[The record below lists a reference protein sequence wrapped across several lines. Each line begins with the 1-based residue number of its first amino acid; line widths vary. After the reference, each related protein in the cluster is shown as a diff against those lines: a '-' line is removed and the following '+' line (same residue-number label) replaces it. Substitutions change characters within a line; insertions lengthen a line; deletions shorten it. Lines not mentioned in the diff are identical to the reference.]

1 MKKTLKRAWIAWLC
15 VPVLFSCA
23 TYNNKMSGYYNSIGQ
38 ADYYRAKSLLEQNSL
53 LQHDRNRL
61 LYYMEKG
68 KVYHLLGS
76 YDSSNLYLNLADNFI
91 EQKRKTL
98 GDAVVGNLLNP
109 MMQTYLGEDFERFLL
124 HYYKALNYLYKGDV
138 TEAVVEARRITL
150 STQAQ
155 QDKFKPN
162 ADRYTED
169 AFALIVQGLIYEAA
183 GDINNAFISYR
194 NATDLFLSAKG
205 PNYYGVRMPE
215 QLKNDLL
222 RTASQMGFSDMVDLY
237 QRKLNRNYQP
247 AQIVEGGELI
257 VFFERGMVPEKTEQ
271 NFVLM
276 QQGNGNGVFLF
287 NSQYGSFNVPVDFS
301 AARISPNHS
310 RLNEF
315 RTIRV
320 AVPSYT
326 PRTYPF
332 AEAAVTVNG
341 QKFTAELVEDLN
353 TLAPEILKERILKEV
368 SSALTRQITKKLTEA
383 GASAVAREISKG
395 SSKEKDDRKKE
406 RNAETAALTAGLL
419 VNLFNTATEKAD
431 TRNWQSLPATIQYV
445 RVPLQKGN
453 NQLSLQLGRSVKTIT
468 IEGKGGLQFY
478 NWSVSH

>member
-1 MKKTLKRAWIAWLC
+1 
-15 VPVLFSCA
+15 
-23 TYNNKMSGYYNSIGQ
+23 MSGYYKSIGQ

-53 LQHDRNRL
+53 LQHSRNKL
-61 LYYMEKG
+61 LYYMEMG

-91 EQKRKTL
+91 EQKRKSL

-138 TEAVVEARRITL
+138 SEAVVEARRITL

-162 ADRYTED
+162 ANRYTED
-169 AFALIVQGLIYEAA
+169 AFALIFQGVIYEAA
-183 GDINNAFISYR
+183 GETNNAFISYR
-194 NATDLFLSAKG
+194 NATDLFLSAQG
-205 PNYYGVRMPE
+205 LNYYGVRMPE
-215 QLKNDLL
+215 QLMTDLF
-222 RTASQMGFSDMVDLY
+222 RTAGQMGFSDMVELY
-237 QRKLNRNYQP
+237 QHKLNRKYQS
-247 AQIVEGGELI
+247 AETAEGGELI

-301 AARISPNHS
+301 AAGISPNHS
-310 RLNEF
+310 RLNEL

-326 PRTYPF
+326 PRIYPF
-332 AEAAVTVNG
+332 AEAVVTVNG
-341 QKFTAELVEDLN
+341 QKYTAELVEDLN
-353 TLAPEILKERILKEV
+353 TLAPEILKERMLKEV
-368 SSALTRQITKKLTEA
+368 TTALTRQVTKKLTEA
-383 GASAVAREISKG
+383 GISAAAREISKS
-395 SSKEKDDRKKE
+395 SSKEKDERKKE

-431 TRNWQSLPATIQYV
+431 TRNWQSLPAMIQYV
-445 RVPLQKGN
+445 RVPLQKGS
-453 NQLSLQLGRSVKTIT
+453 NQLSLQLGRSIRNIT
-468 IEGKGGLQFY
+468 VQGNGKLLLY
-478 NWSVSH
+478 NWTVNH

>member
-1 MKKTLKRAWIAWLC
+1 
-15 VPVLFSCA
+15 
-23 TYNNKMSGYYNSIGQ
+23 MSGYYNSIGQ

-53 LQHDRNRL
+53 LQHDRNKL

-68 KVYHLLGS
+68 KIYHLLGS

-124 HYYKALNYLYKGDV
+124 HYYKALNYLYKGE
-138 TEAVVEARRITL
+138 TAEAVVEARRITL
-150 STQAQ
+150 STQVQ
-155 QDKFKPN
+155 QDKFRPN
-162 ADRYTED
+162 ANRYTED

-183 GDINNAFISYR
+183 GEINNAFISYR
-194 NATDLFLSAKG
+194 NATDLFLSAQG
-205 PNYYGVRMPE
+205 PGYYGVRMPE
-215 QLKNDLL
+215 QLKTDLL
-222 RTASQMGFSDMVDLY
+222 RTAGQMGFSDLVELY
-237 QRKLNRNYQP
+237 QRKLNRVYQP
-247 AQIVEGGELI
+247 TQNPEGGELI

-276 QQGNGNGVFLF
+276 QSGNGNGVFLF
-287 NSQYGSFNVPVDFS
+287 NSQYGSFQVPVDFS
-301 AARISPNHS
+301 AARISPNHAE
-310 RLNEF
+310 LNTL

-326 PRTYPF
+326 PRVYPF
-332 AEAAVTVNG
+332 AETVVTVNG
-341 QKFTAELVEDLN
+341 QKYTAELVEDLN

-368 SSALTRQITKKLTEA
+368 TAAVTRQVTKKLTEA

-395 SSKEKDDRKKE
+395 SSKEKDDKKKE

-419 VNLFNTATEKAD
+419 VNLFNSATEKAD
-431 TRNWQSLPATIQYV
+431 TRNWQSLPAMIQYV
-445 RVPLQKGN
+445 RVPLQKGSN
-453 NQLSLQLGRSVKTIT
+453 LLSLQLGRSTRNIT
-468 IEGKGGLQFY
+468 LQGNGKLQFY
-478 NWSVSH
+478 NWAVNH

>member
-1 MKKTLKRAWIAWLC
+1 
-15 VPVLFSCA
+15 
-23 TYNNKMSGYYNSIGQ
+23 MSGYYKSIGQ
-38 ADYYRAKSLLEQNSL
+38 AEYYRAKSLLEQNSL
-53 LQHDRNRL
+53 LQHDRNKL
-61 LYYMEKG
+61 LYYMEMG
-68 KVYHLLGS
+68 KVCHLLGS
-76 YDSSNLYLNLADNFI
+76 YDSSNLYLNLADNLI

-98 GDAVVGNLLNP
+98 GDVVVGNLLNP

-124 HYYKALNYLYKGDV
+124 HYYKALNYLYKGE
-138 TEAVVEARRITL
+138 TAEAVVEARRITL

-162 ADRYTED
+162 ANRYTED
-169 AFALIVQGLIYEAA
+169 AFALIFQGLIYEAA
-183 GDINNAFISYR
+183 GEINNAFISYR
-194 NATDLFLSAKG
+194 NATDLFLSAQG
-205 PNYYGVRMPE
+205 LNYYGVRMPE
-215 QLKNDLL
+215 QLKTDLF
-222 RTASQMGFSDMVDLY
+222 RTAGQMGFSDMVELY

-247 AQIVEGGELI
+247 TQTAEGGELI

-287 NSQYGSFNVPVDFS
+287 NSQYGSFNIPVDFS
-301 AARISPNHS
+301 AAGISPNHS

-326 PRTYPF
+326 PRIYPF
-332 AEAAVTVNG
+332 AEGTVSVNG
-341 QKFTAELVEDLN
+341 QIYTAELVEDLN

-368 SSALTRQITKKLTEA
+368 TTALTRQVTKKLTEA
-383 GASAVAREISKG
+383 GASAVAREISKS
-395 SSKEKDDRKKE
+395 SSKEKDERKKE

-431 TRNWQSLPATIQYV
+431 TRNWQSLPAMIQYV
-445 RVPLQKGN
+445 RVPLQKGS
-453 NQLSLQLGRSVKTIT
+453 NQLSLQLGGSARNIT
-468 IEGKGGLQFY
+468 ILGNGKLQLY
-478 NWSVSH
+478 NWAVNH